1 MLLLVAANTLL
12 HAAAWRWGFAATI
25 GGEGLILAGIAIMAT
40 RLWRNSR
47 RLNSQLD
54 AVDRRLAEVQSTLL
68 QPAVSP
74 TVGSRRNAVRRLDR
88 PAATM

>member
-1 MLLLVAANTLL
+1 
-12 HAAAWRWGFAATI
+12 
-25 GGEGLILAGIAIMAT
+25 MAT

-68 QPAVSP
+68 QPSTSP
-74 TVGSRRNAVRRLDR
+74 TAGSLRSAVRRLDR
-88 PAATM
+88 PATVGV